1 MKQQKVE
8 ERHKPS
14 RPFTREDFNRVRRVL
29 RRKVLFTQGDVAVG
43 YGALLA
49 GCRFFAGYPITPAT
63 ETAEILSQ
71 LLPKVG
77 GTCIQMEDEIA
88 SMGAI
93 IGASWSGAKSMTTT
107 SGPGFSLMQ
116 ENIGYAAMTETPC
129 VIVDVQRSGPSTGQ
143 PTEGA
148 QGDIMQA
155 KWGSHG
161 DYELIALSPSTV
173 QECLD
178 FTIEAFNLAEAY
190 RVPVILLTDGIIG
203 HMREKIVLPEFE
215 DLDIIWRKEPIKP
228 KEEFQPFS
236 DDGTKIPEMAIFGT
250 GYHTYITGLT
260 HTENGYPST
269 DNQPDHDR
277 LVKRLCDKIRINS
290 EKIIQVERDFS
301 EEPWRQDARRDKTIG
316 IISYGVTSRAVNYAV
331 KLLRRD
337 GIIIDHLRIITN
349 WPFPEK
355 EVTEL
360 SERTDRII
368 VPELNLGQVYH
379 CVKEAVAGRCEVV
392 PLWKT
397 GGEMHTPKEIIETI
411 KGKAY

>member
-1 MKQQKVE
+1 MKKRDVSTATDSKY
-8 ERHKPS
+8 RPA
-14 RPFTREDFNRVRRVL
+14 RPFNRDEFDRVRRIL
-29 RRKVLFTQGDVAVG
+29 GEKVIFVQGDSAVS

-63 ETAEILSQ
+63 ETGEVMSQ
-71 LLPKVG
+71 LLPRVG
-77 GTCIQMEDEIA
+77 GVCIQMEDEIA
-88 SMGAI
+88 SVGAI
-93 IGASWSGAKSMTTT
+93 IGASRTGTKAMTAT

-178 FTIEAFNLAEAY
+178 LTIDAFNLSEKY
-190 RVPVILLTDGIIG
+190 SIPVILLTDGIIG
-203 HMREKIVLPEFE
+203 HMREKVVLPEFDDVE
-215 DLDIIWRKEPIKP
+215 IVWRKEPTKP
-228 KEEFQPFS
+228 KDEFQPYS
-236 DDGTKIPEMAIFGT
+236 DDGSQIPEVAIFGE

-260 HTENGYPST
+260 HSETGYPAT
-269 DNQPDHDR
+269 DSQPDHHR
-277 LVKRLCDKIRINS
+277 LVKRLCDKIRNNRD
-290 EKIIQVERDFS
+290 KIIRVQRDYS
-301 EEPWRQDARRDKTIG
+301 DGGPRATG
-316 IISYGVTSRAVNYAV
+316 IVSYGVTSRSVNSAV
-331 KLLRRD
+331 KTLRQE
-337 GIIIDHLRIITN
+337 GLKVDHLRIITN

-355 EVTEL
+355 EVAEL
-360 SERTDRII
+360 AERVDRII

-379 CVKEAVAGRCEVV
+379 SVKEAVAGKAEIV

-397 GGEMHTPKEIIETI
+397 GGEMHVPREIAELV
-411 KGKAY
+411 KGRA

>member
-1 MKQQKVE
+1 M
-8 ERHKPS
+8 
-14 RPFTREDFNRVRRVL
+14 RRVL
-29 RRKVLFTQGDVAVG
+29 GRKVLFTQGDIAIS

-63 ETAEILSQ
+63 ETAEIMSR
-71 LLPKVG
+71 LLPRVG

-93 IGASWSGAKSMTTT
+93 IGASWTGARSMTAT

-129 VIVDVQRSGPSTGQ
+129 VVVDVQRSGPSTGQ

-178 FTIEAFNLAEAY
+178 LTIKAFNLADTY

-203 HMREKIVLPEFE
+203 HMREKITLPEFE
-215 DLDIIWRKEPIKP
+215 EVTITPRKQPSTS
-228 KEEFQPFS
+228 KEAYLPFA
-236 DDGTKIPEMAIFGT
+236 DDGTQIPEMSTFGT
-250 GYHTYITGLT
+250 GFRTYITGLT

-269 DNQPDHDR
+269 DNQPNHDR
-277 LVKRLCDKIRINS
+277 LIRRLCDKIRNNRD
-290 EKIIQVERDFS
+290 KIVEVERDY
-301 EEPWRQDARRDKTIG
+301 EDASRGETIG
-316 IISYGVTSRAVNYAV
+316 IVSYGATSRSVDYAV
-331 KLLRRD
+331 KALRQS
-337 GIIIDHLRIITN
+337 GIKIDHLRIITN
-349 WPFPEK
+349 WPFPEN
-355 EVTEL
+355 EVVEL
-360 SERTDRII
+360 AERVGRIV
-368 VPELNLGQVYH
+368 VPELNLGQACHSVR
-379 CVKEAVAGRCEVV
+379 EAVAGRCEIT
-392 PLWKT
+392 PLWKI
-397 GGEMHTPKEIIETI
+397 GGEMHTPQEIMDAVR
-411 KGKAY
+411 GNSD

>member
-1 MKQQKVE
+1 MKHQKTNHKIKKI
-8 ERHKPS
+8 HKPA
-14 RPFTREDFNRVRRVL
+14 RPFTKEDFDRIRRIL
-29 RRKVLFTQGDVAVG
+29 RRKVLFTQGDIAIG

-63 ETAEILSQ
+63 ETAEILSY
-71 LLPKVG
+71 LLPRVG

-88 SMGAI
+88 SIGAV
-93 IGASWSGAKSMTTT
+93 IGASCSGAKSMTTT

-116 ENIGYAAMTETPC
+116 ENIGYAAMIEAPC
-129 VIVDVQRSGPSTGQ
+129 VIIDVQRSGPSTGQ

-173 QECLD
+173 QECVY
-178 FTIEAFNLAEAY
+178 FTIEAFNLSETY

-215 DLDIIWRKEPIKP
+215 DLDLIWRKEPTKH
-228 KEEFQPFS
+228 KDEFQPFV
-236 DDGTKIPEMAIFGT
+236 DDGTKIPQMAIFGT

-269 DNQPDHDR
+269 DNQPDHNR

-290 EKIIQVERDFS
+290 DKIIKVERDY
-301 EEPWRQDARRDKTIG
+301 QDTKGDNSIG
-316 IISYGVTSRAVNYAV
+316 IISYGVTSRTVRHVV
-331 KLLRRD
+331 KALRRT
-337 GIIIDHLRIITN
+337 GMKIDHLRIITN
-349 WPFPEK
+349 WPFPEE
-355 EVTEL
+355 EVAEL
-360 SERTDRII
+360 SERTSRIV

-379 CVKEAVAGRCEVV
+379 CVREAVAGRCEVV
-392 PLWKT
+392 PVWKT
-397 GGEMHTPKEIIETI
+397 GGEIHSPKEIIDVIE
-411 KGKAY
+411 GKAD

>member
-1 MKQQKVE
+1 MKQESENSTRDQ
-8 ERHKPS
+8 RHIPT
-14 RPFTREDFNRVRRVL
+14 RPFTGEDFARV
-29 RRKVLFTQGDVAVG
+29 RKVLGRKILFAQGDLAIG

-63 ETAEILSQ
+63 ETAEIMVR

-77 GTCIQMEDEIA
+77 GCYIQMEDEIA
-88 SMGAI
+88 SIGAV
-93 IGASWSGAKSMTTT
+93 IGASWSGAKAMTTT

-161 DYELIALSPSTV
+161 DYEIIALSPSTV

-178 FTIEAFNLAEAY
+178 YTIEAFNLSEAY

-203 HMREKIVLPEFE
+203 HMREKIVLPEYDE
-215 DLDIIWRKEPIKP
+215 VQLVPRKTTGKAADVYKP
-228 KEEFQPFS
+228 YD
-236 DDGTKIPEMAIFGT
+236 DDGTKIPEMANFGD
-250 GYHTYITGLT
+250 GYHVYITGLT
-260 HTENGYPST
+260 HVESGYPST
-269 DNQPDHDR
+269 DSQADHHR
-277 LVKRLCDKIRINS
+277 LVRRLCDKIRDNAD
-290 EKIIQVERDFS
+290 KIIKVERDY
-301 EEPWRQDARRDKTIG
+301 QDAGDGQAIG
-316 IISYGVTSRAVNYAV
+316 IISYGVTSRTVYYAV
-331 KLLRRD
+331 KTLRQQ
-337 GIIIDHLRIITN
+337 GVAVDHLRLITN

-355 EVTEL
+355 EVAAL
-360 SERTDRII
+360 AARCRRIV

-379 CVKEAVAGRCEVV
+379 LVREVSSGANEIV

-397 GGEMHTPKEIIETI
+397 GGEMHTPQEIIEGVT
-411 KGKAY
+411 G

>member
-1 MKQQKVE
+1 MKNE
-8 ERHKPS
+8 KPNIDVKS
-14 RPFTREDFNRVRRVL
+14 AYRPARPFTEEDFNRVKRVL
-29 RRKVLFTQGDVAVG
+29 GKNVLFVQGDIAIA

-63 ETAEILSQ
+63 ETAEAMSHLM
-71 LLPKVG
+71 PKIG
-77 GTCIQMEDEIA
+77 GICVQMEDEIA
-88 SMGAI
+88 SIGAI
-93 IGASWSGAKSMTTT
+93 IGASRCGAKAMTAT

-161 DYELIALSPSTV
+161 DYEIIALSPSTA

-178 FTIEAFNLAEAY
+178 FTIDAFSLSEHY
-190 RVPVILLTDGIIG
+190 GVPVILLTDGIIG
-203 HMREKIVLPEFE
+203 HMREKVVIPDFGGLNMAR
-215 DLDIIWRKEPIKP
+215 RKEPSRP
-228 KEEFQPFS
+228 KGEFQPYTA
-236 DDGTKIPEMAIFGT
+236 DGSQIPEMAKFGT

-260 HTENGYPST
+260 HTESGYPCT
-269 DNQPDHDR
+269 DSQPDHHR
-277 LVKRLCDKIRINS
+277 LIKRLCDKIRDNRDAICR
-290 EKIIQVERDFS
+290 VEHDYA
-301 EEPWRQDARRDKTIG
+301 EGDDKSSIG
-316 IISYGVTSRAVNYAV
+316 IISYGVTSRTVNNVV
-331 KLLRRD
+331 KQLRRD
-337 GIIIDHLRIITN
+337 GIKVDHLRIITN

-355 EVTEL
+355 DVAEL
-360 SERTDRII
+360 AQRCDRIV

-379 CVKEAVAGRCEVV
+379 GVREVVGGKCQIV

-397 GGEMHTPKEIIETI
+397 GGLIFSPDEIIAAV
-411 KGKAY
+411 KG

>member
-1 MKQQKVE
+1 MKQQTASPGIKA
-8 ERHKPS
+8 RHKPA
-14 RPFTREDFNRVRRVL
+14 RPFTAEDFARVRRIL
-29 RRKVLFTQGDVAVG
+29 RRKVLFTQGDIAVG

-63 ETAEILSQ
+63 ETAEILSR
-71 LLPKVG
+71 LLPRVG

-88 SMGAI
+88 SVGAI
-93 IGASWSGAKSMTTT
+93 IGASWVGARAMTTT

-178 FTIEAFNLAEAY
+178 LTIEAFNLAEAY

-215 DLDIIWRKEPIKP
+215 EVNIIRRKGPTRPP
-228 KEEFQPFS
+228 KEYQPFI

-260 HTENGYPST
+260 HTESGYPST
-269 DNQPDHDR
+269 DNQPDHHR
-277 LVKRLCDKIRINS
+277 LVRRLCDKIRNNA
-290 EKIIQVERDFS
+290 EKIIRVQRDFG
-301 EEPWRQDARRDKTIG
+301 EGRTDNVTG
-316 IISYGVTSRAVNYAV
+316 IVSYGVTSRSVYYAV
-331 KLLRRD
+331 KTLRQA
-337 GIIIDHLRIITN
+337 GMKIDHLRIITN

-355 EVTEL
+355 EVAQL
-360 SERTDRII
+360 AERTTKII

-379 CVKEAVAGRCEVV
+379 CVREAAAGRCQVV
-392 PLWKT
+392 PLGKT
-397 GGEMHTPKEIIETI
+397 GGEMHTPQEIIETVQR
-411 KGKAY
+411 KGC